1 MLHIAA
7 SYGRLAPSICGTGF
21 APPEIFSANVQNLLV
36 EQCSTCYSF
45 LHARRTETAMFFW
58 WLKKRKLRRQMR
70 RLAHRILQE
79 EAELEVLGVDR
90 WLALEEQDAV
100 AFDQFTN
107 LILQSTTAKRDLLLR
122 RKELALQLERL

>member
-1 MLHIAA
+1 
-7 SYGRLAPSICGTGF
+7 
-21 APPEIFSANVQNLLV
+21 
-36 EQCSTCYSF
+36 
-45 LHARRTETAMFFW
+45 MFFR

-107 LILQSTTAKRDLLLR
+107 LILQSTTAKRDLLLQ